1 MSCVP
6 KHQGIFKETT
16 RASVLLKETP
26 DISIVF
32 KSGATF
38 QSLNDRIVLPA
49 SLKDRLVLPGREMLV
64 KVIFCVYA
72 NRVVNKIASISNR

>member
-38 QSLNDRIVLPA
+38 QSLNDRIVLP

-64 KVIFCVYA
+64 KVIFCAYA